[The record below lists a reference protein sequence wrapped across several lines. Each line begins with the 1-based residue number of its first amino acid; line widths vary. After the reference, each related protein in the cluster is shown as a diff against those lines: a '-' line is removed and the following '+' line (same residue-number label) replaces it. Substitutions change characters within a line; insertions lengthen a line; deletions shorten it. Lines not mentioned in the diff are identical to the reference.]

1 MNMKI
6 IINLEQNE
14 EKTSGKCVIFKDG
27 IEIYKASAEKLRDIL
42 STDDFSKHKEYFKE
56 KFKNLITK
64 N

>member
-1 MNMKI
+1 MKMQI

-14 EKTSGKCVIFKDG
+14 EKTFGKCVIFKDG
-27 IEIYKASAEKLRDIL
+27 KEIYKASAEKLRDIL
-42 STDDFSKHKEYFKE
+42 SVTEQIENIESFRE